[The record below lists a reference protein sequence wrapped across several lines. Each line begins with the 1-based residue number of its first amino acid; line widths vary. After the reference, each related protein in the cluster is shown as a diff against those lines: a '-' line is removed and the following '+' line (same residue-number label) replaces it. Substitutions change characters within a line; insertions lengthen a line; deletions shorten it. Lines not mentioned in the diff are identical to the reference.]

1 MRPWM
6 AVWRK
11 DARGDFT
18 FVFAAIARVA
28 HALGGLTLDPGAGAG
43 AGCVVLLE
51 LCCDACGCGACLC
64 CPCPCCMPRP

>member
-1 MRPWM
+1 M
-6 AVWRK
+6 AVWRQ
-11 DARGDFT
+11 DACGDFT
-18 FVFAAIARVA
+18 FVFSGIARVA
-28 HALGGLTLDPGAGAG
+28 HALGGLTLDPGAGAGAG